1 MATKPEAIARQQ
13 IDAALEAAGWIVQDA
28 KQASLGA
35 RRGVA
40 IREFALKRGH
50 GYADYLLYVD
60 RKAVGAVEAKK
71 VGDTLTGVEIQS
83 AKYGDGLPNGL
94 PAWASPNPWTQ

>member
-35 RRGVA
+35 GCGVA

-60 RKAVGAVEAKK
+60 RQAIGVIEAKK
-71 VGDTLTGVEIQS
+71 EGETLTGVEVQ
-83 AKYGDGLPNGL
+83 AEKYAAGMPDAL
-94 PAWASPNPWTQ
+94 PAPHRPL